1 MKTKLFLILAFT
13 LTIALLMAPTVS
25 ANVLLGDIN
34 GDGKV
39 NILDVTLA
47 GSQYRLT
54 PENPEYNSAIV
65 EKADLAP
72 PFDGIINILDMV
84 SLISHYTGN

>member
-13 LTIALLMAPTVS
+13 LTIALLIAPTAS
-25 ANVLLGDIN
+25 ANGLLGDIN

-54 PENPEYNSAIV
+54 PESPGYNSTIV

-72 PFDGIINILDMV
+72 PFDGVINILDMV
-84 SLISHYTGN
+84 SIISHYTGN

>member
-1 MKTKLFLILAFT
+1 VKTKLFLILAFT
-13 LTIALLMAPTVS
+13 LTIALLIAPTAS
-25 ANVLLGDIN
+25 ANGLLGDIN

-54 PENPEYNSAIV
+54 PESPGYNSTIV

-72 PFDGIINILDMV
+72 PFDGVINILDMV
-84 SLISHYTGN
+84 SIISHYTGN